1 MLSYKPAIKL
11 LPQHFIS
18 NEGIGLSLVNYS
30 FPQIPKWK
38 WIVDPYLLQ
47 DMPGIDNQGSMLPV
61 RDGDLKTLWSTANFL
76 KNTQDRPHNSLPGWE
91 MRCIV
96 QVQNLSNSNAVS
108 NNQTYKHFYNN
119 TLFIQTMA
127 LSLCKDCI
135 GIFMKKIR
143 WLWDHLILMVEFIYM
158 ENSIFIVRCLPSYQT

>member
-1 MLSYKPAIKL
+1 MK
-11 LPQHFIS
+11 
-18 NEGIGLSLVNYS
+18 GVGLSLVNYS

-47 DMPGIDNQGSMLPV
+47 DMPGIDNQGSMLLV

-76 KNTQDRPHNSLPGWE
+76 KNTQDRPHISLRGCE

-96 QVQNLSNSNAVS
+96 QVQNLSNSYAVS
-108 NNQTYKHFYNN
+108 NNPTYKHFYNN

-127 LSLCKDCI
+127 LSLYKDCK

-143 WLWDHLILMVEFIYM
+143 WLWDHLIFM